1 MFQQF
6 EKYFFIIK
14 ESKHEAEHS
23 TSYFTANTTDIR
35 LFWTVFWHAFIIEV
49 LDYYFDGINFNH
61 YSAGLLNVAWKRGG
75 EITFWKKVRANCAPI
90 VPIANRVNHVY
101 KLELKGSFKS
111 ISY

>member
-49 LDYYFDGINFNH
+49 LDYYFDGIYFNH
-61 YSAGLLNVAWKRGG
+61 YSAGLLIVAWMGG
-75 EITFWKKVRANCAPI
+75 APQNTVKIQKFVFEFLKVFND
-90 VPIANRVNHVY
+90 
-101 KLELKGSFKS
+101 F
-111 ISY
+111 

>member
-1 MFQQF
+1 MSQQF

-49 LDYYFDGINFNH
+49 LNYYFDGIYFNH
-61 YSAGLLNVAWKRGG
+61 YSAGLLIVAWMGG
-75 EITFWKKVRANCAPI
+75 HPKTLWKSKN
-90 VPIANRVNHVY
+90 
-101 KLELKGSFKS
+101 LFLSF
-111 ISY
+111 